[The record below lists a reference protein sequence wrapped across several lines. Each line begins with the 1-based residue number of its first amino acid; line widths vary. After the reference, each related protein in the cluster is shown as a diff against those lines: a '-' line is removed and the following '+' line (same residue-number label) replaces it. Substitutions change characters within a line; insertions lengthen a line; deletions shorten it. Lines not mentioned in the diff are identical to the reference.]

1 MVGIHKGE
9 LETDDIKFKNRILNI
24 GVFIKDIIEDI
35 KSSSKGNEIN
45 NSVSIKDIPENIK
58 LSPKVDEVIY
68 PSINKYDNKKKL
80 KLK

>member
-1 MVGIHKGE
+1 VFGIHKGE
-9 LETDDIKFKNRILNI
+9 FETDHKKFKNIVLNI
-24 GVFIKDIIEDI
+24 GIFIKDIIEDI

-58 LSPKVDEVIY
+58 LPLKVDEVIN

-80 KLK
+80 K